1 MSVINALLSPAAASV
16 SPLIINVTCAIRS
29 ARVVEFFIPFRRLV
43 RMLARLFISLL
54 RRPCAPRANKARSEL
69 FHGYFLW
76 LSLHSGRVFL
86 RKILTTRT
94 SESNLEN
101 SDRNRLEIE
110 IIRRSLLRVFDRS
123 PRRNPLSRD
132 NVVVKLIV
140 SVCRIKPRYHR
151 FPLSLPHS
159 RSLHHVAPTSQQY

>member
-1 MSVINALLSPAAASV
+1 VRYTL
-16 SPLIINVTCAIRS
+16 R
-29 ARVVEFFIPFRRLV
+29 AR
-43 RMLARLFISLL
+43 ARIFHSISKT
-54 RRPCAPRANKARSEL
+54 REDPSYGDRANKARSEL

-94 SESNLEN
+94 SRSNLEN

-110 IIRRSLLRVFDRS
+110 IIRRSLLRHQRFRIFDFRS

-132 NVVVKLIV
+132 NVVVKLTV
-140 SVCRIKPRYHR
+140 SACRIKP
-151 FPLSLPHS
+151 
-159 RSLHHVAPTSQQY
+159 